1 VEFGKGN
8 LFWLQKHVIEKDDL
22 SDLFSE
28 VQSLARTHT
37 QEHPPSPTSEEP
49 DASSDQPPEAPPSQ
63 EPVPPLVA
71 VEDSPRK
78 VVPERPGTISIPT
91 DYPLPLAYSYRLA
104 DAEFETFRVLKE
116 LYRNAE
122 GLTAFLASLA
132 LVLAPTPTGKR
143 KDTLLWAWRGK
154 GATFGSWCAILEKAT
169 PSKL

>member
-1 VEFGKGN
+1 
-8 LFWLQKHVIEKDDL
+8 
-22 SDLFSE
+22 
-28 VQSLARTHT
+28 
-37 QEHPPSPTSEEP
+37 
-49 DASSDQPPEAPPSQ
+49 
-63 EPVPPLVA
+63 VPPLVA